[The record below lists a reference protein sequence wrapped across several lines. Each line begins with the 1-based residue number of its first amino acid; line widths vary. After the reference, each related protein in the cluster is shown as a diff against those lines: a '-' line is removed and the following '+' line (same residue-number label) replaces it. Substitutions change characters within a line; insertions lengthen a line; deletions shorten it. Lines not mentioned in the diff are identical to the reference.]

1 MEEATIEWAELTPG
15 TILVADADRAW
26 LHTRALGGGSEPF
39 SMPMTGPGSLPTTR
53 NLLDGAVGAGQRSI
67 ALAPSIAS
75 APPPEPPPPLTALR
89 WAFRL
94 AGYYHTTRVTPGL
107 MEQARDRFAAAG
119 QSSLA
124 EWAATK
130 AREERGHDELA
141 LRDLR
146 SLGYAAER
154 VVDILR
160 PEIAIALASAFTAWV
175 LGPDPVFCVGYA
187 YALERL
193 ALTRGPDYLARVE
206 SVLPK
211 GVLATRCLRVHSG
224 SGSDAK
230 HVEETALMVSGLPA
244 EERAKIALAC
254 YETAALCSMPPKGG
268 HLTEDALQQVLA
280 PLKTP
285 ITPG

>member
-1 MEEATIEWAELTPG
+1 
-15 TILVADADRAW
+15 
-26 LHTRALGGGSEPF
+26 
-39 SMPMTGPGSLPTTR
+39 
-53 NLLDGAVGAGQRSI
+53 
-67 ALAPSIAS
+67 
-75 APPPEPPPPLTALR
+75 
-89 WAFRL
+89 
-94 AGYYHTTRVTPGL
+94 

-124 EWAATK
+124 DWAGTK

-146 SLGYAAER
+146 ALGYAAER
-154 VVDILR
+154 VVDVVR
-160 PEIAIALASAFTAWV
+160 PEVAVALASTFTAWV
-175 LGPDPVFCVGYA
+175 LGPDPVYCVGYA

-206 SVLPK
+206 SALPK

-230 HVEETALMVSGLPA
+230 HVEETVVVVAGLPA

-254 YETAALCSMPPKGG
+254 YETAALCSMSPKGG
-268 HLTEDALQQVLA
+268 YLTEDALQQVLA
-280 PLKTP
+280 PLKNTNN
-285 ITPG
+285 PG